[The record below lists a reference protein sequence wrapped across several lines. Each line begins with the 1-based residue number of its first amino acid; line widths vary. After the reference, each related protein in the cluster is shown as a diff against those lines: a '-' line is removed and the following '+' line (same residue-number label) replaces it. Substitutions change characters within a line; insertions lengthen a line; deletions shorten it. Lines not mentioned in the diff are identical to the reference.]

1 MGNIFDYLTWR
12 GDLTFTQD
20 PPNAVDALIFS
31 TLTYVGYGETAE
43 RPPESAAS
51 LRRCAEEFF
60 ALENPESRVRSKK
73 DMELLRCAAATARFG
88 HCGLCLYRSVLLPE
102 QETQF
107 AAMTFLLDDGSMF
120 LAYRGTDNSLVGWK
134 EDFNMTFQQTI
145 PAQRLAQ
152 EYIREAALA
161 HTAPMRVAGHSKG
174 GNLAVFAAA
183 RCSPMV
189 RKRILTV
196 YNNDGP
202 GFTKYMIGDPG
213 YNAIVPRIQTYI
225 PQSSVIGMLLEHEEP
240 FIVIRSKSV
249 GIMQHDPY
257 SWEVE
262 GPHFLP
268 VQEVTESSQFLDAT
282 IKNWFAGMTNRER
295 NQLVEVL
302 YGLLTTGEV
311 ENAAD
316 IFQPKNIRT
325 YVKALSSDADM
336 RHILSTEFQGLLEAA
351 KKARA
356 GMSEGKELPQG
367 QSEGLRVESE
377 ELRVEN

>member
-88 HCGLCLYRSVLLPE
+88 QCGLCLYRSVLLPE

-351 KKARA
+351 RKARA

>member
-367 QSEGLRVESE
+367 QSE

>member
-31 TLTYVGYGETAE
+31 TLTYVEYGKTAE
-43 RPPESAAS
+43 HLPEAAAT
-51 LRRCAEEFF
+51 LRECAKEFF
-60 ALENPESRVRSKK
+60 TLENPEKRVRSKK
-73 DMELLRCAAATARFG
+73 DMELLRCAAATVRFG
-88 HCGLCLYRSVLLPE
+88 QCGLCLYQSLFLPE

-107 AAMTFLLDDGSMF
+107 GAMTFLLDDGSMF

-183 RCSPMV
+183 RCSPRV
-189 RKRILTV
+189 RQRILTV

-240 FIVIRSKSV
+240 FLVIRSKNV
-249 GIMQHDPY
+249 GLMQHDPY

>member
-31 TLTYVGYGETAE
+31 TLTYVGYGETAQ
-43 RPPESAAS
+43 RPPETAAS

-88 HCGLCLYRSVLLPE
+88 QCGLCLYRSVLLPE

-183 RCSPMV
+183 RCSPTV

-240 FIVIRSKSV
+240 FLVIRSKSV

-268 VQEVTESSQFLDAT
+268 GQEVTESSQFLDAT

-356 GMSEGKELPQG
+356 GMAEGKELPQG

>member
-88 HCGLCLYRSVLLPE
+88 QCGLCLYRSVLLPE

-367 QSEGLRVESE
+367 QSEGLRVENE

>member
-31 TLTYVGYGETAE
+31 TLTYVGYGETAQ

-152 EYIREAALA
+152 EYIREAALS

-356 GMSEGKELPQG
+356 GMAEGKELPQG

>member
-31 TLTYVGYGETAE
+31 TLTYVGYGETAQ

-88 HCGLCLYRSVLLPE
+88 QCGLCLYRSVLLPE

-183 RCSPMV
+183 RCSPTV

-351 KKARA
+351 RKARA

>member
-43 RPPESAAS
+43 RPPETAAS

-88 HCGLCLYRSVLLPE
+88 QCGLCLYRSVLLPE

>member
-43 RPPESAAS
+43 RPPETAAS

-88 HCGLCLYRSVLLPE
+88 QCGLCLYRSVLLPE

-183 RCSPMV
+183 RCSPTV

-367 QSEGLRVESE
+367 QSE